1 MKRPPEDPGD
11 FVDAVERVS
20 RGIQDPVA
28 KLRFIRT
35 SLARHQTAD
44 VWVRRVPW
52 APLRVRLYRWLSL
65 EGVQHLLIRNPFGV
79 ALPLP
84 HATRGLA
91 ASRALVAVA
100 AVVVA
105 LAAAGVGWRAAR
117 PEGPPVL
124 AAADRRPPTTVTAA
138 PVVGDPDAPIAAR
151 RAAAHGGIAPAAIW
165 LVEKGAGFEQYSNG
179 LRIDTSRSIAGT
191 PREFRIFGDQGLQP
205 ELLTRPIGILFHT
218 SESDV
223 WPLEASFND
232 SLRGSSLNLL
242 RYVRKN
248 RLYHYVIDR
257 FGRVYRVVAEDAK
270 ANHAGHSIWEDE
282 GRIVLNLNHAF
293 LGVSFETRWEGG
305 RALPI
310 TRAQFSAGRDLADHL
325 RRKWAIAPG
334 MCVTH
339 GLTSVNPKKYLIG
352 HHVDWARGFPFDA
365 FGLPDQYAR
374 SLPSV
379 ERFGFGYDEDL
390 LKVMGD
396 LWPGVGRGEQA
407 LGREAAQSGRTVD
420 SVRQE
425 KRARYDLWMAD
436 QARDEQARAGAGAA
450 VTQTTS
456 RRF

>member
-1 MKRPPEDPGD
+1 MSQRRDPPD
-11 FVDAVERVS
+11 FVDAVERTS
-20 RGIQDPVA
+20 RSIQDPVA

-35 SLARHQTAD
+35 SLARHEVAD
-44 VWVRRVPW
+44 RWVRRVPW

-65 EGVQHLLIRNPFGV
+65 DGVQHLLARNPFGV
-79 ALPLP
+79 ARPVP
-84 HATRGLA
+84 PAVRGLA
-91 ASRALVAVA
+91 ASRVLVAIA

-117 PEGPPVL
+117 PEGPPVM
-124 AAADRRPPTTVTAA
+124 AAADLDAQARVVPPAVR
-138 PVVGDPDAPIAAR
+138 GDAGAPIAPR
-151 RAAAHGGIAPAAIW
+151 GIAPAAIW

-179 LRIDTSRSIAGT
+179 LRIDTSRSIDGT
-191 PREFRIFGDQGLQP
+191 PREFRVFGDEGLKP
-205 ELLTRPIGILFHT
+205 ELHTHPIGILFHT

-232 SLRGSSLNLL
+232 SLRGSSQNLL
-242 RYVRKN
+242 RYVRKH

-270 ANHAGHSIWEDE
+270 ANHAGNSIWEDG

-325 RRKWAIAPG
+325 RHKWAIAPG

-374 SLPSV
+374 PLPSV
-379 ERFGFGYDEDL
+379 ARFGFGYDEDL

-396 LWPGVGRGEQA
+396 LWPGVGGGEQT
-407 LGREAAQSGRTVD
+407 LGREAARLGR
-420 SVRQE
+420 SVEDVRRE
-425 KRARYDLWMAD
+425 KRARYDLWIAE
-436 QARDEQARAGAGAA
+436 QARDEQARSGAGAE
-450 VTQTTS
+450 VIHNTS

>member
-1 MKRPPEDPGD
+1 MKGPPNEPGD

-20 RGIQDPVA
+20 RGIHDPVA
-28 KLRFIRT
+28 KLRYIRT
-35 SLARHQTAD
+35 SLARHQAVD
-44 VWVRRVPW
+44 GWVRRVPW
-52 APLRVRLYRWLSL
+52 APVRVRLYRWLSL
-65 EGVQHLLIRNPFGV
+65 QVVQHRLNTNPFGV
-79 ALPLP
+79 AVPIP
-84 HATRGLA
+84 HSARGLA

-100 AVVVA
+100 AVIVA

-124 AAADRRPPTTVTAA
+124 AAADVPPPPAAVAA
-138 PVVGDPDAPIAAR
+138 PLPAGDPAAPLAAR
-151 RAAAHGGIAPAAIW
+151 GIAPAAIW

-179 LRIDTSRSIAGT
+179 LRIDTTRSIGGT
-191 PREFRIFGDQGLQP
+191 PREFRVFGAQGLQP
-205 ELLTRPIGILFHT
+205 ELLTRPVGILFHT

-232 SLRGSSLNLL
+232 NLRGSSQNLL
-242 RYVRKN
+242 RYVRQN

-270 ANHAGHSIWEDE
+270 ANHAGHSVWEDE

-325 RRKWAIAPG
+325 RHKWGITPG

-339 GLTSVNPKKYLIG
+339 GLTSVNPTKYLIG

-374 SLPSV
+374 PLPSV
-379 ERFGFGYDEDL
+379 VRFGFGYGEEL
-390 LKVMGD
+390 LAVMGD
-396 LWPGVGRGEQA
+396 VWPGVSEGERA
-407 LGREAAQSGRTVD
+407 LGREAAQLGRSVD
-420 SVRQE
+420 DLRME
-425 KRARYDLWMAD
+425 KRARYDRWMAD
-436 QARDEQARAGAGAA
+436 QARDDQARAGAGGA
-450 VTQTTS
+450 VSQATS
-456 RRF
+456 GR